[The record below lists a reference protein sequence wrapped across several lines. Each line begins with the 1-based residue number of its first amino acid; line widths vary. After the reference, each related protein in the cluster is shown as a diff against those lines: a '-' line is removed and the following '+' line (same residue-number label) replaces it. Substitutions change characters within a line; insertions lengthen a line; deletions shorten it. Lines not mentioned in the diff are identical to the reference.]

1 MFERIK
7 EILLK
12 NPVIFFS
19 IYFLFSLKPKIEF
32 FVPNIVVFYK
42 YFHYVLMIWGILI
55 ALYHYKFMYNF
66 FKNKVYLILIGFF
79 AAIITT
85 VLYNI
90 QYISGESIKTSALT
104 IFVMVI
110 FLPAYQLL
118 SKKYKESQIFK
129 WIFYPS
135 FIFKFFISLASVIMY
150 LFNISIFIIG
160 DNNVLYYAGVRYVEL
175 ESKKFTLLLYG
186 LYSDPNYAAVYS
198 LTFLFLGFFLWYKVG
213 LKTKV
218 EKVCLSI
225 FIIVELTMFSLSNS
239 RGAELAFYTSVIF
252 YVILMIV
259 KMIFHKEQSKLA
271 RRTIFKLGAFSL
283 IFMTLIQALK
293 FSSFV
298 ALEQNNPTK
307 ILIINKTNTFLKL
320 NDTSEK
326 EILKQYVDNLNEIS
340 LNLNQ
345 IKKNTSLA
353 KEDSSTE
360 FGNGRFT
367 IWKDALHLSM
377 NSPLF
382 GFGPAMQKQA
392 ASRYPNLNVPEM
404 KAGRAFHNSF
414 VHLFFSFGAVGFV
427 ALAIWFINAF
437 FYLSRKIVRDNI
449 QINFIFMGLVALIV
463 ASAFLDS
470 IFVNNDYQQMFLY
483 FMLGYL
489 LSTNVSFDRK

>member
-90 QYISGESIKTSALT
+90 PYISGESIKTSALT

-118 SKKYKESQIFK
+118 SKKYTESQIFK

-198 LTFLFLGFFLWYKVG
+198 LTFLFLGFFLWYKV
-213 LKTKV
+213 
-218 EKVCLSI
+218 
-225 FIIVELTMFSLSNS
+225 
-239 RGAELAFYTSVIF
+239 
-252 YVILMIV
+252 
-259 KMIFHKEQSKLA
+259 
-271 RRTIFKLGAFSL
+271 
-283 IFMTLIQALK
+283 
-293 FSSFV
+293 
-298 ALEQNNPTK
+298 
-307 ILIINKTNTFLKL
+307 LKL
-320 NDTSEK
+320 RLRK
-326 EILKQYVDNLNEIS
+326 
-340 LNLNQ
+340 
-345 IKKNTSLA
+345 
-353 KEDSSTE
+353 
-360 FGNGRFT
+360 
-367 IWKDALHLSM
+367 
-377 NSPLF
+377 
-382 GFGPAMQKQA
+382 
-392 ASRYPNLNVPEM
+392 
-404 KAGRAFHNSF
+404 F
-414 VHLFFSFGAVGFV
+414 VFQFS
-427 ALAIWFINAF
+427 
-437 FYLSRKIVRDNI
+437 
-449 QINFIFMGLVALIV
+449 
-463 ASAFLDS
+463 
-470 IFVNNDYQQMFLY
+470 
-483 FMLGYL
+483 
-489 LSTNVSFDRK
+489 

>member
-1 MFERIK
+1 
-7 EILLK
+7 
-12 NPVIFFS
+12 
-19 IYFLFSLKPKIEF
+19 
-32 FVPNIVVFYK
+32 
-42 YFHYVLMIWGILI
+42 
-55 ALYHYKFMYNF
+55 
-66 FKNKVYLILIGFF
+66 
-79 AAIITT
+79 
-85 VLYNI
+85 
-90 QYISGESIKTSALT
+90 
-104 IFVMVI
+104 MVI

-118 SKKYKESQIFK
+118 SKKYTESQIFK

-225 FIIVELTMFSLSNS
+225 FIIVELTLFSLSNS

-345 IKKNTSLA
+345 IKKLLNQGYYNGHLPITGIISFVSLVVAYLYGYDATITSLEKSA
-353 KEDSSTE
+353 DEGNTFYHGLEINHQRSKSSEFEQDFQNYVHQRISEDFSSYSLLRKRYEIRIIQE
-360 FGNGRFT
+360 FC
-367 IWKDALHLSM
+367 K
-377 NSPLF
+377 
-382 GFGPAMQKQA
+382 
-392 ASRYPNLNVPEM
+392 YPKYFYNFSSCN
-404 KAGRAFHNSF
+404 RNFHQS
-414 VHLFFSFGAVGFV
+414 
-427 ALAIWFINAF
+427 
-437 FYLSRKIVRDNI
+437 
-449 QINFIFMGLVALIV
+449 
-463 ASAFLDS
+463 
-470 IFVNNDYQQMFLY
+470 
-483 FMLGYL
+483 
-489 LSTNVSFDRK
+489 